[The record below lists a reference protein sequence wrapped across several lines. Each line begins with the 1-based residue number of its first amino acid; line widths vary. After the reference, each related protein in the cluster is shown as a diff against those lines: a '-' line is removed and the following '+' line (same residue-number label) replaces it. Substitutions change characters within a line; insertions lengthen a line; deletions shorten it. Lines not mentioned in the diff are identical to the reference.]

1 MAGSRVPKDIK
12 NVDIWR
18 STMEWW
24 TGKRMGK
31 GGSDGPAVAPLAA
44 LATLAIAAAFAF
56 FSGCAGSP
64 PALSVVRSDS
74 AGVELVTS
82 MGPDVEAP
90 FHLEREWRLGG
101 LAGELHVTELRP
113 WHVAADNKG
122 WVYVLDAVGRRVFVV
137 DPHGSVVDTLGRPG
151 GGPGELGSP
160 VAVHVAPDGTVGVWD
175 YARGGLVVW
184 RDGQPLPLRR
194 VEGSF
199 WGPDVRL
206 FEWDRSDAVAFVT
219 LSRSPVSRQHLT
231 LSGPARTRV
240 LAEMVAVPE
249 RPAEF
254 PTCGIRGIPVPPLFA
269 PELNWDVR
277 AARFLVSVSPDYE
290 VRVHSAGA
298 EEGDSGPG
306 ALQAIWRR
314 DLPVRRTTE
323 EMALRE
329 VGDGLRIPVTD
340 CTVPPGEVVRGR
352 GYTDV
357 IPAIR
362 RLAVDPEGRA
372 WILRGAVA
380 DEPNR
385 VDILDSSGAYLGT
398 LTGDVPIPVTFPSAT
413 RLIGLESDEYG
424 VRTVGSWR
432 VVPVG
437 GGD

>member
-1 MAGSRVPKDIK
+1 ME
-12 NVDIWR
+12 R
-18 STMEWW
+18 S
-24 TGKRMGK
+24 TGKRMG
-31 GGSDGPAVAPLAA
+31 GREASGASLASLAA
-44 LATLAIAAAFAF
+44 LATLVMSTAFVP
-56 FSGCAGSP
+56 SIGCAGPS
-64 PALSVVRSDS
+64 ATLSLERRDS
-74 AGVELVTS
+74 AGVELVSTR
-82 MGPDVEAP
+82 GPDVEAP
-90 FHLEREWRLGG
+90 FILEREWSVGG
-101 LAGELHVTELRP
+101 IEGELHLTDLRP
-113 WHVAADNKG
+113 WHVAADSAG
-122 WVYVLDAVGRRVFVV
+122 RIYILDASGKRVFVV
-137 DPHGSVVDTLGRPG
+137 DPGGSVVDTLGRPG
-151 GGPGELGSP
+151 GGPGELASP
-160 VAVHVAPDGTVGVWD
+160 VSVHVAPDGTVGVWD
-175 YARGGLVVW
+175 YARGGLVSW

-194 VEGSF
+194 VETSF

-206 FEWDRSDAVAFVT
+206 MESDRSDAVAFVT
-219 LSRSPVSRQHLT
+219 LLRGSSSRQHLT
-231 LSGPARTRV
+231 LSDPAGSRI
-240 LAEMVAVPE
+240 LAELVPVPE

-277 AARFLVSVSPDYE
+277 GGRFLVSVSADYE
-290 VRVHSAGA
+290 IRVLSAGSG
-298 EEGDSGPG
+298 EVDRGPG
-306 ALQAIWRR
+306 ALRAIWRR

-352 GYTDV
+352 GYADV

-362 RLAVDPEGRA
+362 RLAMDTEGRP

-385 VDILDSSGAYLGT
+385 VDILDSTGAYLGT

-413 RLIGLESDEYG
+413 RLIGLETDEYG